1 MMSSE
6 RCPEAGREIEDPPVI
21 KVDRLVPPCY
31 FVEDESLRVDRG
43 SCRGE
48 NYTQMILRRITLLEW
63 TGRGSSSL
71 LLPRGE
77 RSSIHALCSCRR
89 DEDAEE

>member
-6 RCPEAGREIEDPPVI
+6 RCPEAGREIEDPQVI

-31 FVEDESLRVDRG
+31 FVENESLRVDRG

-48 NYTQMILRRITLLEW
+48 NYTQMILRRIRLLEW
-63 TGRGSSSL
+63 TSRGSSSL

-77 RSSIHALCSCRR
+77 RSPIHALFSCRR
-89 DEDAEE
+89 EEDAEE

>member
-6 RCPEAGREIEDPPVI
+6 RCHEAGREIEDPPVI

-31 FVEDESLRVDRG
+31 FVEDKSLRADRG

-63 TGRGSSSL
+63 TGRGSRSL

-77 RSSIHALCSCRR
+77 RSPIHALCSCRR
-89 DEDAEE
+89 DDDAEE